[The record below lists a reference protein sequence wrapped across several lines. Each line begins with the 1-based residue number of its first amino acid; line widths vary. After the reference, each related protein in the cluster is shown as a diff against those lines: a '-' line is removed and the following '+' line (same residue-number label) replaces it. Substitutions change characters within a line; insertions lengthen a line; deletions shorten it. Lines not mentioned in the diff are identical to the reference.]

1 MMSKN
6 IWQRERNN
14 IFRSLVKQY
23 VEEGYEEK
31 EAKKLAKEETTEIM
45 EDKEDFIENIWE
57 ESFDQE

>member
-1 MMSKN
+1 MSKN

>member
-1 MMSKN
+1 MSKN

-23 VEEGYEEK
+23 LGEGYEEK
-31 EAKKLAKEETTEIM
+31 EAKKLAKEETEEIM

-57 ESFDQE
+57 ESFEQE

>member
-1 MMSKN
+1 MSKN
-6 IWQRERNN
+6 IWQRERNS

>member
-1 MMSKN
+1 MSKN

-57 ESFDQE
+57 ESFEQE